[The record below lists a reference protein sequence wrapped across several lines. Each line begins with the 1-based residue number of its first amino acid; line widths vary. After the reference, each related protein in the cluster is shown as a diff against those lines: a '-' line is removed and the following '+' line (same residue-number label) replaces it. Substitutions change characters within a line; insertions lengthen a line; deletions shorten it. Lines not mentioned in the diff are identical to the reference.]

1 MAYERKNPIPDQH
14 QEILNAIG
22 KKILELRK
30 ATNLS
35 LERFC
40 AKNDI
45 PRISYSNLEA
55 GKNFHMTTL
64 LKVMGTHPEVKSLE
78 NFFKGLWRNFMMFMY
93 YDWPFNSEKLKIS
106 WTFFLREPRFDFLS
120 VPFFRIVVIDSG
132 N

>member
-1 MAYERKNPIPDQH
+1 MTYKRKNPIPHHH

-22 KKILELRK
+22 NKIQELRK
-30 ATNLS
+30 TTGLS

-64 LKVMGTHPEVKSLE
+64 LKVLDAHPEVKSLE
-78 NFFKGLWRNFMMFMY
+78 SFFSGL
-93 YDWPFNSEKLKIS
+93 
-106 WTFFLREPRFDFLS
+106 
-120 VPFFRIVVIDSG
+120 
-132 N
+132 